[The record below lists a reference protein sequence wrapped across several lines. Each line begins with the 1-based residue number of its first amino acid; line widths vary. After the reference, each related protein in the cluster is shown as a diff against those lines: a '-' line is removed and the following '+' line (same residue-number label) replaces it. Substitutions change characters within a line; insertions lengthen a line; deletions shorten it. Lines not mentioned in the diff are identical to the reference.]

1 MSFTMTVIIYAV
13 IGALTIAFFVALYR
27 ATDKDWEEEA
37 DEKRQEYYDKI
48 LKRNKE

>member
-1 MSFTMTVIIYAV
+1 MTVIIYAV
-13 IGALTIAFFVALYR
+13 IGTLTIAFFVALYR

-37 DEKRQEYYDKI
+37 DKKRREYYDKI